1 MGVLLQ
7 TAQELPGGYGLVLLQ
22 TLFALAGVCVLAW
35 VVLRWGARRGLGM
48 GALGG
53 RVRVLERIALDPRR
67 SLYIVKVGERVLLL
81 GAGDGGSPSLLTEI
95 DPDTL
100 PPEAAPK
107 PPGEA
112 FREVLGRLTG
122 RAKPPTE

>member
-7 TAQELPGGYGLVLLQ
+7 TAQEVPGGYGVALLQ
-22 TLFALAGVCVLAW
+22 TLFALGAVCVLAW
-35 VVLRWGARRGLGM
+35 VVLRWGARRGIGM

-67 SLYIVKVGERVLLL
+67 ALYIVKVGDRVLLL
-81 GAGDGGSPSLLTEI
+81 GAGDGGSPALITEI

-100 PPEAAPK
+100 PPEAARK
-107 PPGEA
+107 PTGEA
-112 FREVLGRLTG
+112 FRDVLDRITG
-122 RAKPPTE
+122 RARPPAE

>member
-7 TAQELPGGYGLVLLQ
+7 TAQEVPGGYGVVLLQ

-53 RVRVLERIALDPRR
+53 RVRVLERIALEPRR
-67 SLYIVKVGERVLLL
+67 ALYVVKVGERVLLL
-81 GAGDGGSPSLLTEI
+81 GAGDGGSPTLITEI
-95 DPDTL
+95 DPATL
-100 PPEAAPK
+100 PPEEARK
-107 PPGEA
+107 PTGEA
-112 FREVLGRLTG
+112 FRDVLARVTG
-122 RAKPPTE
+122 KAKPPAE